1 MTDDLGRGKVYL
13 EKEEPEEEEI
23 VIPTIPVLC
32 TSQEIDDAAA
42 AISEGIDSMTNY
54 LDHHAHNDHTPEE
67 IEEKREMVKRWI
79 SLPF

>member
-1 MTDDLGRGKVYL
+1 
-13 EKEEPEEEEI
+13 
-23 VIPTIPVLC
+23 
-32 TSQEIDDAAA
+32 
-42 AISEGIDSMTNY
+42 MTNY